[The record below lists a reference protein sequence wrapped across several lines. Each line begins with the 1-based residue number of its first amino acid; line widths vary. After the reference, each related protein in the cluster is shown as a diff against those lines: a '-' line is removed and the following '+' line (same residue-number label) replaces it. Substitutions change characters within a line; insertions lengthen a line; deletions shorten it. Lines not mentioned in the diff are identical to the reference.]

1 VLVQSRH
8 FAAAIGTP
16 LLSFVVGAIVG
27 EVTTFALL
35 CDLGILTAV
44 SGMPFGGAAFGV
56 CAAAAATY
64 RT

>member
-1 VLVQSRH
+1 MLVESRH
-8 FAAAIGTP
+8 FAAVAGTP
-16 LLSFVVGAIVG
+16 LLSFVVGSIFG
-27 EVTTFALL
+27 EVTTFTLL

-44 SGMPFGGAAFGV
+44 SGMPFGGAVFGV